1 MSTAKYFNFIWHNYL
16 KNFVCSKLLHKAS
29 FNWVDLVNIVYV
41 NINERCIRGIYP
53 QYGLKYQFSL
63 I

>member
-1 MSTAKYFNFIWHNYL
+1 MSTAKYFYFIWHNYL